1 MKGVSEHDV
10 RTIIELY
17 IKGKIPLVPN
27 SILVVQNTLV
37 FLFHVFFQCLRTAHR
52 ALLVSS
58 GADLECDPFSQSC
71 SLCLL
76 SLCQSGHTFWN
87 TCLFVS
93 VLSKVC
99 VLPCS
104 LLQLRAPWVGSL
116 LTGSWTRRSCILWV
130 CVQGLHVCR
139 HCLEFRWPL

>member
-17 IKGKIPLVPN
+17 IKGKISLVPN
-27 SILVVQNTLV
+27 SILVVQNKLV

-52 ALLVSS
+52 ALLLSF

-87 TCLFVS
+87 TCLFDS
-93 VLSKVC
+93 VLSKKC
-99 VLPCS
+99 VSCPVPFSSSEHRGLALSSSGLGLDDHAFC
-104 LLQLRAPWVGSL
+104 GSV
-116 LTGSWTRRSCILWV
+116 SKVYVSVNIV
-130 CVQGLHVCR
+130 
-139 HCLEFRWPL
+139 